1 MGFMYKR
8 KLRLQI
14 LERLNQLSEEEKT
27 EIENLLI
34 SHLIHSKLFQKSSV
48 IGTTF
53 SQPFEWNTKPIMEK
67 AWEENKTVVVPK
79 TYPMKRQL
87 TFFEVHKDSELE
99 VGYGNILEPK
109 EEYSK
114 KYDKNEIDLL
124 IVPGIVFD
132 EYGYRI
138 GFGGGYYD
146 RFLIDY
152 KRTTVSIAS
161 KRQMIEK
168 IPIQPYD
175 IPVDF
180 LVTEDG
186 FYRVKIYPNR

>member
-1 MGFMYKR
+1 MYKR

-114 KYDKNEIDLL
+114 KHDKNEIDLL

-146 RFLIDY
+146 RFLTDY

>member
-1 MGFMYKR
+1 MYKR

-53 SQPFEWNTKPIMEK
+53 SQLFEWNTKPIMEK

-146 RFLIDY
+146 RFLTDY

>member
-1 MGFMYKR
+1 MYKT

-79 TYPMKRQL
+79 TYPMTRQL

-146 RFLIDY
+146 RFLTDY

-161 KRQMIEK
+161 KRQMFEK

-186 FYRVKIYPNR
+186 FYRVKIYPNQ